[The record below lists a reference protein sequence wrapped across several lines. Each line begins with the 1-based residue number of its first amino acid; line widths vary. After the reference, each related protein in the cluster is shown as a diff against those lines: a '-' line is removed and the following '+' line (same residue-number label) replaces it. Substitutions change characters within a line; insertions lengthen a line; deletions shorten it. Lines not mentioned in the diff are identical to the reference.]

1 MILCC
6 GFVTAA
12 ANTLTVDTS
21 PDGLEVWQEGVLLG
35 RAPVVLEGP
44 FTEDLEVTIKGSKYK
59 DFNATVTVPGDY
71 ENGTALVVVGKKE
84 GYSALAF
91 FTGVSVGI
99 IIPFAVV
106 GLLVLVD

>member
-1 MILCC
+1 
-6 GFVTAA
+6 
-12 ANTLTVDTS
+12 
-21 PDGLEVWQEGVLLG
+21 LEVWHEGVFLG

-44 FTEDLEVTIKGSKYK
+44 FTEDLEVTVKGSKYK
-59 DFNATVTVPGDY
+59 DFTTTIIVPGDY
-71 ENGTALVVVGKKE
+71 ENGTALVVVSKKE
-84 GYSALAF
+84 GYNALSF